1 MIRGV
6 KSDRR
11 AAPRQADPAATAR
24 GLRLTERIH
33 ASPYYPAIT
42 HPVLRRVLPGAAMS
56 ALGDG
61 MSAVAIAWLALKLA
75 PPGSRGLWVGAAVA
89 AYSLPGA
96 AGAVVLRRWLRNRGG
111 ARLVFVNALLR
122 ALALGLI
129 GCFAIAGRLDL
140 PAYVALLG
148 ASSLLSAWGVA
159 GKYTLISDLLPA
171 EHRIAGNT
179 VFGLADQLSLMIGP
193 ALAGVVTAVAGP
205 AVVIALDAAS
215 WVVLAI
221 SYARIAPLAARL
233 APSHPPPPPTAAQNP
248 SHATP
253 TPPQAGG
260 WAVIRSSPVLPG
272 LLALSFV
279 FYLLYGPIEVA
290 LPVHV
295 ATDLHGSAALLGAF
309 WAVFGVGAV
318 IGELTAP
325 FLRRWRVWP
334 TMTWIVIGWGLAIVP
349 LGLPAP
355 LWIGLAAFFAGAVIW
370 GPWMSLSMAV
380 LQDASPPGALAQV
393 IAARSSLLILASPL
407 GTALGGPIVAALG
420 ARGTLLASGTATIV
434 LGLIT
439 TAVLL
444 IHRARH
450 PSNPAPDNATA
461 LPCRFTCVFP
471 PGFSNLRVS
480 ALALGVAARRGASQS
495 TGSGASRAT
504 ARRWHRATLEA
515 NVAYGW
521 GHGIA
526 GQVVAA

>member
-1 MIRGV
+1 
-6 KSDRR
+6 
-11 AAPRQADPAATAR
+11 
-24 GLRLTERIH
+24 
-33 ASPYYPAIT
+33 
-42 HPVLRRVLPGAAMS
+42 VLRRVLPGAAAS

-96 AGAVVLRRWLRNRGG
+96 AGAVALRRWLRGRGG
-111 ARLVFVNALLR
+111 ARLVFVNAVLR
-122 ALALGLI
+122 ALALGLVGGLAI
-129 GCFAIAGRLDL
+129 GRRLD
-140 PAYVALLG
+140 PEGYVALLG
-148 ASSLLSAWGVA
+148 VSSLLSAWGVA
-159 GKYTLISDLLPA
+159 GKYTLIADLLPA

-205 AVVIALDAAS
+205 AVVIILDAAS

-233 APSHPPPPPTAAQNP
+233 ATSEPLDPSTLPAPVDSGA
-248 SHATP
+248 
-253 TPPQAGG
+253 

-295 ATDLHGSAALLGAF
+295 ASDLHGSAALLGTF

-318 IGELTAP
+318 IGELSAP
-325 FLRRWRVWP
+325 FLRRWPVWP
-334 TMTWIVIGWGLAIVP
+334 TMTGIVIGWGLAIVP
-349 LGLPAP
+349 LGLPTP
-355 LWIGLAAFFAGAVIW
+355 LWAGLAAFFAGAVIW

-393 IAARSSLLILASPL
+393 IAARSSLLILASPV

-420 ARGTLLASGTATIV
+420 ARGTLLTSGLATV
-434 LGLIT
+434 ALGLA
-439 TAVLL
+439 TAAALA
-444 IHRARH
+444 RAR
-450 PSNPAPDNATA
+450 
-461 LPCRFTCVFP
+461 R
-471 PGFSNLRVS
+471 
-480 ALALGVAARRGASQS
+480 
-495 TGSGASRAT
+495 
-504 ARRWHRATLEA
+504 
-515 NVAYGW
+515 
-521 GHGIA
+521 
-526 GQVVAA
+526 